1 MGKMFFS
8 IVFITL
14 VSCSFDEENVTEISR
29 YDLPDQQSWNST
41 IILTREGRKRAV
53 IKSGHLVKYN
63 DRKEIILDDNV
74 DADFFSTEGKHLSN
88 LKSRKALIY
97 EATDNMLAI
106 GNVVV
111 VSDSGVTLYT
121 DSLLWDNIAEQV
133 ITEDSVMLT
142 TEGGDTL
149 YGIGF
154 KSNVDLTHWKI
165 YHPRGVTGR

>member
-8 IVFITL
+8 IVFIIL
-14 VSCSFDEENVTEISR
+14 ISCTSNEENVTEISR

-74 DADFFSTEGKHLSN
+74 DADFFSMEEKHLSN

-111 VSDSGVTLYT
+111 VSNSGVTLYT
-121 DSLLWDNIAEQV
+121 DSLLWDNVAGQV

-149 YGIGF
+149 YGTGF

-165 YHPRGVTGR
+165 YHPWGVTGR